1 MGKAWSQSSARRHWT
16 RRRRTNPSTPQRR
29 RQSLAITWS
38 ALLNIADDKC
48 NRLLKFGDD
57 RTAKQGQRDA
67 AYAVLA
73 AALAAKRD
81 AGIRGGDGGVIRLD
95 EDAQEHGAAR
105 EGTRRRA

>member
-1 MGKAWSQSSARRHWT
+1 VVSELGKAALDKEAKDESEYAAEKA
-16 RRRRTNPSTPQRR
+16 
-29 RQSLAITWS
+29 AITGTWS